1 MNKKRTKLF
10 LALVLFLILI
20 WIIFAYFKNDKPPAA
35 MEDKINVAASF
46 YPIYFL
52 ASEVG
57 GDLVNINNLTPAGT
71 EPHDYELT
79 AQDIVQIKRSELLF
93 LNGGG
98 LEVWGDKTENIVKS
112 NGPNV
117 VVLGDGIMDRES
129 LEVHGHGDEEHEEDE
144 HGNEHEKE
152 SEENNQGK
160 EGYGKDPH
168 IWLNPVLAI
177 TMAEKI
183 SSELTR
189 IDSEN
194 AGYYQANLDV
204 LRAKLLDL
212 DNAYQEGLKSCK
224 TRNFI
229 TSHSAF
235 GYLAERYEL
244 NQISIA
250 GLSPE
255 EEPSS
260 RQLAKV
266 AKFAKEN
273 QLKYIFFESLTNPK
287 LSETIAKEVGAQ
299 TLVLN
304 PIEGLSAE
312 DASQGKN
319 YFTEMEKNLENLK
332 VALECN

>member
-1 MNKKRTKLF
+1 MNRKRIKLF
-10 LALVLFLILI
+10 LVAMLCLVLAGLVFI
-20 WIIFAYFKNDKPPAA
+20 YFKNNNKISVISD
-35 MEDKINVAASF
+35 DRINVATSF

-52 ASEVG
+52 TSEIG
-57 GDLVNINNLTPAGT
+57 GDLLNVINITPAGT
-71 EPHDYELT
+71 EPHDYEPT
-79 AQDIVQIKRSELLF
+79 AQDILQIGKSELLF

-98 LEVWGDKTENIVKS
+98 LEVWSEKVLNVMNLD
-112 NGPNV
+112 GPKV
-117 VVLGDGIMDRES
+117 VVVG
-129 LEVHGHGDEEHEEDE
+129 EELINKEAITLRT
-144 HGNEHEKE
+144 NEE
-152 SEENNQGK
+152 SEYNKAIQ
-160 EGYGKDPH
+160 KDPH
-168 IWLNPVLAI
+168 VWLDPVLMI
-177 TMAEKI
+177 RMAEKI
-183 SSELTR
+183 STELSNV
-189 IDSEN
+189 DLEN
-194 AGYYQANLDV
+194 ATYYQNNLGS
-204 LRAKLLDL
+204 LKNKLVELDS
-212 DNAYQEGLKSCK
+212 DYEVGLQNCK
-224 TRNFI
+224 TRNFV
-229 TSHSAF
+229 TAHSAF

-266 AKFAKEN
+266 AEFAKEN

-304 PIEGLSAE
+304 PIEGLSSE